1 MRRLVLILMA
11 GVFFAFPSLA
21 SAQTEVTLASVSVQ
35 LWPEYDQPS
44 MLVIVDFQVAP
55 DTPLPVDLT
64 FRIPPDAHLIAVASA
79 AADGR
84 WLNAPFENVAGGEEG
99 QAFVMPIQQ
108 NTAYRFEYYQ
118 PLTVAEN
125 RRTFSYLW
133 EGAYAVKAFSVSVL
147 EPLDTVSLV
156 MQPPYLSI
164 EQAGPLKYYDSA
176 VVELAKGEQ
185 YVLNLQYDKTTDALI
200 KPPLQGLQPVTPL
213 DEDTPGR
220 FSLNNYLPYLI
231 GGLGVIL
238 IVGGIVYY
246 WQGGSASSR
255 RPRRRGHAPAEA
267 VAGGMESYCPQCGAR
282 AKPGDRFCRICGT
295 RLRNPDE

>member
-1 MRRLVLILMA
+1 MRRLVLISML

-21 SAQTEVTLASVSVQ
+21 SAQTEAALASVSVQ

-55 DTPLPVDLT
+55 DTPLPVDLS
-64 FRIPPDAHLIAVASA
+64 FRIPPDGHLIAVASA

-84 WLNAPFENVAGGEEG
+84 WVNAAFEDPLKEGEW
-99 QAFVMPIQQ
+99 QVFTMPIQQ
-108 NTAYRFEYYQ
+108 NTLYRYEYYQ
-118 PLTVAEN
+118 PLTVSEN
-125 RRTFSYLW
+125 QRTFSYLW
-133 EGAYAVKAFSVSVL
+133 DGAYAVEAFSVSVL

-156 MQPPYLSI
+156 MEPPYLSI

-176 VVELAKGEQ
+176 VVALAGGEQ
-185 YVLNLQYDKTTDALI
+185 YVLNLQYEKTTDTLV

-213 DEDTPGR
+213 DDDTPGR

-246 WQGGSASSR
+246 WQAGGASNR
-255 RPRRRGHAPAEA
+255 RTRRRGRAQDEADAEGA
-267 VAGGMESYCPQCGAR
+267 ESYCPQCGAR
-282 AKPGDRFCRICGT
+282 AKPGDRFCRVCGA
-295 RLRNPDE
+295 RLRNQEE